1 MIKRR
6 EGEDFGMPF
15 LAMICCGFGGL
26 LLLLM
31 VTETSEPQIHEK
43 SIDDLEQRVA
53 VMRDALLESRSE
65 SDQVKLELSDKQV
78 ELDQEARELRELQA
92 RIARIERE
100 IQDAEEKEFLLAER
114 ARGLSRA
121 RQSLTEEMLALQAT
135 AGVTG
140 SNAIG
145 GITADSQY
153 IIFVIDTSG
162 SMNSYA
168 WEGVRR
174 KVGEVLAI
182 YPEVKGIQVMDDMGD
197 YMFRSFAGRWMPDS
211 PTVRQ
216 QIVDR
221 LSSWRSFSN
230 SSPVEG
236 IQRAISTFFDPRLE
250 ISIYVFGDDF
260 RTGGNR
266 CTESSIQRVVD
277 AVDRA
282 NRESEQTGRRRVRIH
297 AVGFPV
303 LIQPQAPP
311 DARPCAYRFAAL
323 MRQLTQRN
331 LGAFVGSSELQ

>member
-6 EGEDFGMPF
+6 ENEDFGMPF

-31 VTETSEPQIHEK
+31 VTETSEPQLYDK

-53 VMRDALLESRSE
+53 VMREALLDSQ
-65 SDQVKLELSDKQV
+65 SDSDRAKLALSDKQT
-78 ELDQEARELRELQA
+78 ELDEASKALEALRA
-92 RIARIERE
+92 RMARIERE
-100 IQDAEEKEFLLAER
+100 LDQAEEKEYLLSEQ
-114 ARGLSRA
+114 ARGLSSA
-121 RQSLTEEMLALQAT
+121 RQSLTEQMLALQAT
-135 AGVTG
+135 AGITG
-140 SNAIG
+140 NNAIG
-145 GITADSQY
+145 GITADSEY

-162 SMNSYA
+162 SMFSYA
-168 WEGVRR
+168 WPGVRR

-182 YPEVKGIQVMDDMGD
+182 YPEVKGIQVMNDMGD

-211 PTVRQ
+211 PTVRR

-221 LSSWRSFSN
+221 LASWNPFSN

-236 IQRAISTFFDPRLE
+236 IQRAISAFFDPGLE

-260 RTGGNR
+260 QQNN
-266 CTESSIQRVVD
+266 SIQGVVD

-282 NRESEQTGRRRVRIH
+282 NRTSEQTGRRRVRIH

-303 LIQPQAPP
+303 LLEPNAPPQAR
-311 DARPCAYRFAAL
+311 ANAYRFAAL
-323 MRQLTQRN
+323 MRELTHRN
-331 LGAFVGSSELQ
+331 LGAFVGAAELQ

>member
-6 EGEDFGMPF
+6 DNEDFGMPF

-31 VTETSEPQIHEK
+31 VTETSEPQISEK
-43 SIDDLEQRVA
+43 SLDDLEQRVA
-53 VMRDALLESRSE
+53 VMRDALFNSRSE
-65 SDQVKLELSDKQV
+65 LDRTKLELNDKQV
-78 ELDQEARELRELQA
+78 ALDVESKALRNLRA
-92 RIARIERE
+92 RIKRIERE
-100 IQDAEEKEFLLAER
+100 LKQEKDKEALLAAR
-114 ARGLSRA
+114 ARGLSQA
-121 RQSLTEEMLALQAT
+121 RQSLTSEMLALQAT
-135 AGVTG
+135 AGVTS

-145 GITADSQY
+145 GITADSEY

-162 SMNSYA
+162 SMFSYA
-168 WEGVRR
+168 WEGVRK

-182 YPEVKGIQVMDDMGD
+182 YPEVKGIQVLNDMGD

-211 PTVRQ
+211 PTVRR

-221 LSSWRSFSN
+221 LATWNPFSN

-236 IQRAISTFFDPRLE
+236 IRHAISTFYDPDLE

-260 RTGGNR
+260 QSGG
-266 CTESSIQRVVD
+266 SIQRVVD

-282 NRESEQTGRRRVRIH
+282 NQESELTGRRRVRIH

-303 LIQPQAPP
+303 LLQDDAGPRAREQAFL
-311 DARPCAYRFAAL
+311 FAAL
-323 MRQLTQRN
+323 MRELTNRN
-331 LGAFVGSSELQ
+331 LGAFVGSAELR

>member
-6 EGEDFGMPF
+6 ENEDFGMPF

-31 VTETSEPQIHEK
+31 VTETSEPQIFEK
-43 SIDDLEQRVA
+43 SLDDLEQRVA
-53 VMRDALLESRSE
+53 VMRGALLDSRSE
-65 SDQVKLELSDKQV
+65 ADQSKLELNDKQV
-78 ELDQEARELRELQA
+78 QLDQEAKELRELL
-92 RIARIERE
+92 ARIETIERE
-100 IQDAEEKEFLLAER
+100 LEQVEDKEALLAER
-114 ARGLSRA
+114 ARGLSQA
-121 RQSLTEEMLALQAT
+121 RQSLTSEMLALQAT

-145 GITADSQY
+145 GITADSEY
-153 IIFVIDTSG
+153 IIFVIDTSP
-162 SMNSYA
+162 SMFNDA
-168 WEGVRR
+168 WESVRK

-182 YPEVKGIQVMDDMGD
+182 YPEVKGIQVLNDMGN

-211 PTVRQ
+211 PTVRR

-221 LSSWRSFSN
+221 LATWNPFSN

-236 IQRAISTFFDPRLE
+236 IQHAISTFYDPDLE

-260 RTGGNR
+260 QKNG
-266 CTESSIQRVVD
+266 SSIQRVVD

-282 NRESEQTGRRRVRIH
+282 NRESEDTGRRRVRIH

-303 LIQPQAPP
+303 LLQEDLPP
-311 DARPCAYRFAAL
+311 SARVSAYEFAAL
-323 MRQLTQRN
+323 MRELTNRN
-331 LGAFVGSSELQ
+331 LGAFVGSAELE

>member
-43 SIDDLEQRVA
+43 SIDDLEQRVS
-53 VMRDALLESRSE
+53 VMRDALLESRGE
-65 SDQVKLELSDKQV
+65 SDQVKLELVDRQV

-114 ARGLSRA
+114 ARGLSKA

-140 SNAIG
+140 NNAIG

-162 SMNSYA
+162 SMYSYA
-168 WEGVRR
+168 WQGVRR
-174 KVGEVLAI
+174 KVGEVLAV
-182 YPEVKGIQVMDDMGD
+182 YPEVKGIQVMNDMGD

-211 PTVRQ
+211 TSVRT

-221 LSSWRSFSN
+221 LASWNPFSN

-236 IQRAISTFFDPRLE
+236 IQRAISTFFDPGLE

-260 RTGGNR
+260 QQN
-266 CTESSIQRVVD
+266 SSIQGVVD

-282 NRESEQTGRRRVRIH
+282 NRQSEQTGRRRVRIH

-303 LIQPQAPP
+303 LFQPGAPAQA
-311 DARPCAYRFAAL
+311 RGSAYRFAAL
-323 MRQLTQRN
+323 MRELTQRN

>member
-1 MIKRR
+1 
-6 EGEDFGMPF
+6 
-15 LAMICCGFGGL
+15 MICCGFGGL

-31 VTETSEPQIHEK
+31 VTETSEPQLFEK
-43 SIDDLEQRVA
+43 SIDDLEQRIA
-53 VMRDALLESRSE
+53 VMRDALLDSRSE
-65 SDQVKLELSDKQV
+65 EDTIKLELNDKQV
-78 ELDQEARELRELQA
+78 ELDTRAKELRELRA
-92 RIARIERE
+92 RIAAVERE
-100 IQDAEEKEFLLAER
+100 MELTQEKESLLAQR
-114 ARGLSRA
+114 ARGLSEA
-121 RQSLTEEMLALQAT
+121 RQSLTSEMLALQAS

-162 SMNSYA
+162 SMFSYA
-168 WEGVRR
+168 WESVRK

-182 YPEVKGIQVMDDMGD
+182 YPEVKGIQVLNDMGD

-211 PTVRQ
+211 PTVRR

-221 LSSWRSFSN
+221 LASWNPFSN

-236 IQRAISTFFDPRLE
+236 IQHAISVFYDPNLE

-260 RTGGNR
+260 QTG
-266 CTESSIQRVVD
+266 SSIQQVVD

-282 NRESEQTGRRRVRIH
+282 NRESENIGRRLVRIH

-303 LIQPQAPP
+303 LFQEGAPP
-311 DARPCAYRFAAL
+311 EARRNAFRFAAL
-323 MRQLTQRN
+323 MRELTNRN
-331 LGAFVGSSELQ
+331 LGAFVGSADLE

>member
-15 LAMICCGFGGL
+15 LSMICCGFGGL

-31 VTETSEPQIHEK
+31 VTETSEPQIHQK
-43 SIDDLEQRVA
+43 SIEDMEQRVSLL
-53 VMRDALLESRSE
+53 RDALLESRSE
-65 SDQVKLELSDKQV
+65 SDQAKLELSDRQV
-78 ELDQEARELRELQA
+78 ELDQESKELRELQA

-100 IQDAEEKEFLLAER
+100 IEDAREHDFLLSER
-114 ARGLSRA
+114 ARRLSKA
-121 RQSLTEEMLALQAT
+121 RQSLTEEMLALQAS

-140 SNAIG
+140 NNAIG

-162 SMNSYA
+162 SMYSYA

-174 KVGEVLAI
+174 KVGEVLAV
-182 YPEVKGIQVMDDMGD
+182 YPEVKGIQVMNDMGD

-211 PTVRQ
+211 PTVRT

-221 LSSWRSFSN
+221 LSAWSPFSN

-236 IQRAISTFFDPRLE
+236 IQRAISTYFDPSLE

-260 RTGGNR
+260 QQS
-266 CTESSIQRVVD
+266 SSIQAVVD

-282 NRESEQTGRRRVRIH
+282 NRRSERTGRRRVRIH

-303 LIQPQAPP
+303 LFQPNASPES
-311 DARPCAYRFAAL
+311 RRNAYRFAAL
-323 MRQLTQRN
+323 MRELTQRN

>member
-6 EGEDFGMPF
+6 EGEDYGLPF
-15 LAMICCGFGGL
+15 LAVICCGFGGL
-26 LLLLM
+26 SLILM
-31 VTETSEPQIHEK
+31 VTETSEHLRKVDAVDGLNQ
-43 SIDDLEQRVA
+43 QVA
-53 VMRDALLESRSE
+53 LMRGAFLESRDE
-65 SDQVKLELSDKQV
+65 SDQAKLELSDRQSD
-78 ELDQEARELRELQA
+78 LDKEARELRELQA
-92 RIARIERE
+92 RIARIDQE
-100 IQDAEEKEFLLAER
+100 IQDERQKELLLAER
-114 ARGLSRA
+114 ASGLSKA
-121 RQSLTEEMLALQAT
+121 RQSLTAEMLALQAT

-140 SNAIG
+140 NNTIG
-145 GITADSQY
+145 GITADSEY

-162 SMNSYA
+162 SMFSYA

-182 YPEVKGIQVMDDMGD
+182 YPEVKGIQVMNDMGD

-211 PTVRQ
+211 PTVRT

-221 LSSWRSFSN
+221 LAAWNPFSN

-236 IQRAISTFFDPRLE
+236 IQRAISTYFDPDLE

-260 RTGGNR
+260 QEGST
-266 CTESSIQRVVD
+266 IQGVVD

-303 LIQPQAPP
+303 LFQPGAPP
-311 DARPCAYRFAAL
+311 RARDNAYRFAAL
-323 MRQLTQRN
+323 MRELTQRN

>member
-1 MIKRR
+1 MIRRR

-114 ARGLSRA
+114 ARGLSKA

-162 SMNSYA
+162 SMYSYA
-168 WEGVRR
+168 WQGVRR
-174 KVGEVLAI
+174 KVGEVLAV
-182 YPEVKGIQVMDDMGD
+182 YPEVKGIQVMNDMGD

-211 PTVRQ
+211 PSVRT

-221 LSSWRSFSN
+221 LASWNPFSN

-236 IQRAISTFFDPRLE
+236 IQRAISTFFDPGLE

-260 RTGGNR
+260 QQN
-266 CTESSIQRVVD
+266 SSIQGVVD

-303 LIQPQAPP
+303 LFQPGAPAQA
-311 DARPCAYRFAAL
+311 RRNAYRFAAL
-323 MRQLTQRN
+323 MRELTQRN

>member
-6 EGEDFGMPF
+6 RDSDNEDFGMPF

-31 VTETSEPQIHEK
+31 VTETSEPALYDK
-43 SIDDLEQRVA
+43 SLEDLEARIA
-53 VMRDALLESRSE
+53 VMRDALLDSRDE
-65 SDQVKLELSDKQV
+65 SDRAKLALSDKQV
-78 ELDQEARELRELQA
+78 ELDEAAKTIQSLRT
-92 RIARIERE
+92 RMARIEQE
-100 IQDAEEKEFLLAER
+100 IKQSEEQEYLLSER
-114 ARGLSRA
+114 ARGLSSA
-121 RQSLTEEMLALQAT
+121 RQSLTEQMLALQAT
-135 AGVTG
+135 AGVSG
-140 SNAIG
+140 ENAIG
-145 GITADSQY
+145 GITADSEY

-162 SMNSYA
+162 SMFSYA

-182 YPEVKGIQVMDDMGD
+182 YPEVKGIQVMNDMGD

-211 PTVRQ
+211 PTVRR

-221 LSSWRSFSN
+221 LASWNPFSN

-236 IQRAISTFFDPRLE
+236 IQRAISAYYDPSLE

-260 RTGGNR
+260 QQGN
-266 CTESSIQRVVD
+266 TIQSVVD

-282 NRESEQTGRRRVRIH
+282 NRTSQVTGRRRVRIH

-303 LIQPQAPP
+303 GFEPNAPP
-311 DARPCAYRFAAL
+311 ELRGRAYRFAAL
-323 MRQLTQRN
+323 MRELTHRN
-331 LGAFVGSSELQ
+331 LGAFVGAAELQ

>member
-6 EGEDFGMPF
+6 DNEDFGMPF

-31 VTETSEPQIHEK
+31 VTETSEPQIFEK
-43 SIDDLEQRVA
+43 SIDDLEQRIA
-53 VMRDALLESRSE
+53 VMRDALLDSRSE
-65 SDQVKLELSDKQV
+65 EDKVKLELNDKQV
-78 ELDQEARELRELQA
+78 ELDTQAKALRELRT
-92 RIARIERE
+92 RIAAIERDMALA
-100 IQDAEEKEFLLAER
+100 QEKESMLAQR
-114 ARGLSRA
+114 ARGLSQA
-121 RQSLTEEMLALQAT
+121 RQSLTSEMLALQAS
-135 AGVTG
+135 AGVSG

-162 SMNSYA
+162 SMFSYA
-168 WEGVRR
+168 WESVRR

-182 YPEVKGIQVMDDMGD
+182 YPEVKGIQVLNDMGD

-211 PTVRQ
+211 PTVRR

-221 LSSWRSFSN
+221 LASWNPFSN

-236 IQRAISTFFDPRLE
+236 IQRAISTFYDPNLE

-260 RTGGNR
+260 QTG
-266 CTESSIQRVVD
+266 SSIQQVVD
-277 AVDRA
+277 AVDNA
-282 NRESEQTGRRRVRIH
+282 NRESENIGRRLVRIH

-303 LIQPQAPP
+303 LFQESAPP
-311 DARPCAYRFAAL
+311 EARRNAFRFAAL
-323 MRQLTQRN
+323 MRELTNRN
-331 LGAFVGSSELQ
+331 LGAFVGSAELE

>member
-1 MIKRR
+1 MMKRR
-6 EGEDFGMPF
+6 ENEDFGMPF

-31 VTETSEPQIHEK
+31 VAETSETRINEQSVI
-43 SIDDLEQRVA
+43 DLEARVNM
-53 VMRDALLESRSE
+53 MRDALLDSRRDSDQAKLTFSDMQSELDRESR
-65 SDQVKLELSDKQV
+65 
-78 ELDQEARELRELQA
+78 ALRDLRA
-92 RIARIERE
+92 RIARIEQE
-100 IQDAEEKEFLLAER
+100 LEAADEQAYQLAEQ
-114 ARGLSRA
+114 ARGLAKA
-121 RQSLTEEMLALQAT
+121 RQSLTEEMLALQ
-135 AGVTG
+135 VTG
-140 SNAIG
+140 GITGTNAIG

-162 SMNSYA
+162 SMFSYA

-174 KVGEVLAI
+174 KVGEVLAV
-182 YPEVKGIQVMDDMGD
+182 YPEVRGIQVMNDMGD

-211 PTVRQ
+211 PTVRR

-221 LSSWRSFSN
+221 LSSWNPFSN

-236 IQRAISTFFDPRLE
+236 IQRAISTFFDPELE

-260 RTGGNR
+260 QQNN
-266 CTESSIQRVVD
+266 SIQGVVD

-282 NRESEQTGRRRVRIH
+282 NRESQETGRRRVRIH

-303 LIQPQAPP
+303 LFQP
-311 DARPCAYRFAAL
+311 DAPQQARISAYRFAAL
-323 MRQLTQRN
+323 MRELTQRN

>member
-15 LAMICCGFGGL
+15 LSMICCGFGGL

-31 VTETSEPQIHEK
+31 VTETSEPQIREK
-43 SIDDLEQRVA
+43 SIDDLEQRIA
-53 VMRDALLESRSE
+53 VMRDALLDSRSD
-65 SDQVKLELSDKQV
+65 SDQAKLELSDKQV
-78 ELDQEARELRELQA
+78 ELDQEAKELKELQA

-100 IQDAEEKEFLLAER
+100 VQEAREKEHLLLDQ

-121 RQSLTEEMLALQAT
+121 RQSMTEQMLALQAT

-140 SNAIG
+140 NNAIG

-162 SMNSYA
+162 SMFGGA
-168 WEGVRR
+168 WQGVRR
-174 KVGEVLAI
+174 KVGEVLAV
-182 YPEVKGIQVMDDMGD
+182 YPEVKGIQVMNDMGD

-211 PTVRQ
+211 PTVRR

-221 LSSWRSFSN
+221 LAAWNPFSN

-236 IQRAISTFFDPRLE
+236 IQRAISTFFDPALE

-260 RTGGNR
+260 QQN
-266 CTESSIQRVVD
+266 SSIQGVVD

-282 NRESEQTGRRRVRIH
+282 NRRSEQTGRRRVRIH

-303 LIQPQAPP
+303 LFESIPHPE
-311 DARPCAYRFAAL
+311 ARRNAYRFAAL
-323 MRQLTQRN
+323 MRELTQRN